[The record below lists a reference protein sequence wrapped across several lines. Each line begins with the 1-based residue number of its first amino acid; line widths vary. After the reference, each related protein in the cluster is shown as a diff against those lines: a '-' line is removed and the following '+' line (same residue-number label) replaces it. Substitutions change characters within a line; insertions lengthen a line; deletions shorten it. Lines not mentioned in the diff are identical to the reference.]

1 MQEKY
6 IIFIIIS
13 GDNIR
18 NSDGCPE
25 SFKTR
30 RKLNI
35 PQPFYIRSYSAE
47 GTKKKYVYVGPI

>member
-6 IIFIIIS
+6 IIFITIS
-13 GDNIR
+13 GDDIR

-30 RKLNI
+30 RKSNI
-35 PQPFYIRSYSAE
+35 LQPFCIRSYSAE
-47 GTKKKYVYVGPI
+47 GTKIKYM